1 MSRRRLLTETLP
13 GTFRS
18 SVDDFHVEEL
28 PLYAPS
34 GTGDHLY
41 VTIRKRGFNTREVVR
56 RLIDAFGVQETDVGY
71 AGLKDRYATTTQT
84 FSVLAKSDAPLQ
96 ALEDPDIAIVSV
108 TRHGNKLRV
117 GHLEGNRF
125 AARIALGASGL
136 AAATEGLAV
145 LARRGLPNYFGDQ
158 RFGKFGDNAA
168 LGREVLKKGPR
179 AAGGTWKAKLVISA
193 LQSEI
198 FNAVLDRRMAGLDGP
213 GGDPTGP
220 SLIDLALLGDVLQK
234 TGSHGNFVCTAPDVD
249 APRVTA
255 FEISPTGPL
264 PGPKMRGPAPDSFAA
279 RSELAA
285 LKDAGLDLRD
295 FDRTRFAEGARR
307 ALRVPVSGPSAEVVG
322 DDLWVHFTLPPG
334 SYATVLIDELLGPR
348 EELDG
353 DADGSAP
360 ESPLDGDVPAASTE
374 E

>member
-1 MSRRRLLTETLP
+1 MSRRRLLDTTIP

-18 SVDDFHVEEL
+18 SVSDFHVEEL

-41 VTIRKRGFNTREVVR
+41 VTIRKRGFNTRELVR
-56 RLIDAFGVQETDVGY
+56 RLMDAYGAQETDVGY

-84 FSVLAKSDAPLQ
+84 FSILAKSEEPLKS
-96 ALEDPDIAIVSV
+96 LEGPDIEIVSV

-125 AARIALGASGL
+125 AARIQGGASGL
-136 AAATEGLAV
+136 AAATDGLAL

-198 FNAVLDRRMAGLDGP
+198 FNAVLDRRMAGLDG
-213 GGDPTGP
+213 TGAN
-220 SLIDLALLGDVLQK
+220 SLVDVALLGDVLQK
-234 TGSHGNFVCTAPDVD
+234 IGSHGNFVCTAPDVD
-249 APRVTA
+249 GPRVSS

-264 PGPKMRGPAPDSFAA
+264 PGPKMRGPAPNSLPAQWEA
-279 RSELAA
+279 EA
-285 LKDAGLDLRD
+285 LKEAGLELRD

-307 ALRVPVSGPSAEVVG
+307 ALRVPVLSPSADVEG
-322 DDLWVHFTLPPG
+322 DDLWLRFSLVSG

-348 EELDG
+348 D
-353 DADGSAP
+353 DTGSNDTA
-360 ESPLDGDVPAASTE
+360 SNDTASSGAASE

>member
-1 MSRRRLLTETLP
+1 MSRRRLLTATIP

-18 SVDDFHVEEL
+18 SIDDFHVEEL

-34 GTGDHLY
+34 GVGDHLY
-41 VTIRKRGFNTREVVR
+41 VTIRKRGFNTREIVR
-56 RLIDAFGVQETDVGY
+56 RLIEAFGVQETDVGY

-84 FSVLAKSDAPLQ
+84 FSVLAKSEAPLQ
-96 ALEDPDIAIVSV
+96 ALSDPDIEVVSV

-125 AARIALGASGL
+125 SARIALGASGL

-179 AAGGTWKAKLVISA
+179 AAGGTWKARLVISA

-198 FNAVLDRRMAGLDGP
+198 FNAVLDRRMAGLEGVDGVLS
-213 GGDPTGP
+213 GQ
-220 SLIDLALLGDVLQK
+220 SLIDVALLGDVLQK
-234 TGSHGNFVCTAPDVD
+234 TGSHGNFLCTAPDVD
-249 APRVTA
+249 GPRVAA

-264 PGPKMRGPAPDSFAA
+264 PGPKMRSPAPGSRAA
-279 RSELAA
+279 EWEAAA
-285 LKDAGLDLRD
+285 LIDAGLDLRD

-307 ALRVPVSGPSAEVVG
+307 ALRVPVTSASADVDG
-322 DDLWVHFTLPPG
+322 DDLWLRFVLAPG

-348 EELDG
+348 AEGSGDTDG
-353 DADGSAP
+353 PSDSDVTDAA
-360 ESPLDGDVPAASTE
+360 TE